1 MPVRLRANGTA
12 VALQSVEVRAQIT
25 STVREVH
32 IREGQS
38 VARGDLLFSL
48 DSRAEEANL
57 KKAEAQVE
65 KDRADLANAQRTLE
79 RQRQL
84 FEQKFIS
91 QSALDAA
98 QNQVETL
105 KGQLAV
111 DLAAVEGTKVA
122 LGNTRIHA
130 LLRRAH
136 GHHRRA
142 ARQPRAAQRH
152 GARHRDAD
160 RTPSRSASRSPRRS
174 SPALQRALAAG
185 PVMVEV
191 SPDGGREV
199 LKGRVNFLDNAVD
212 TVTGTIRVKAEFD
225 NRASRLWPGMFVNV
239 MVSPRTLDQ
248 ASVVPVQA
256 VQTGPEYRFV
266 FVIGRRPQGGAA
278 QGRAGVHRRGHRRGD
293 RDRARHEGGRRGR
306 AEPAPGQ
313 PRLPG
318 RARAGHG
325 RRQGGRQGG
334 RRERA
339 GREVRGGIVNFSEPF
354 IRRPVMTVLLSA
366 SFVVAGLLAY
376 NEIPIAA
383 LPQFD
388 TPTISVSANLPGA
401 SPENMASSVATP
413 LEKQFATI
421 SGVDV
426 ITSSS
431 TLGNTQITLEFDQD
445 RDIDKAAVDVQAALL
460 RAQRSLPVEMTNPPS
475 YRKVNPADAPI
486 LFVSLTSPSMA
497 LSDLNSFAENL
508 ISPTLSTLRGVAQV
522 NINGQKRF
530 AVRVHARPDE
540 LAARGLTLDDLAS
553 AIRSANANSPVGTLD
568 GPRQTLTIQANR
580 QMTKAAEFASPHR
593 GHAPRRA
600 GGPPARTWPT
610 SRTAWSR

>member
-1 MPVRLRANGTA
+1 MRPLVAAGLAVAIAAASAGGWWLSRPEKAPQAAAKGGGSAVPVTAAQVERRDVPVRLRANGTA

-38 VARGDLLFSL
+38 VARGDLMFSL

-130 LLRRAH
+130 SFAGRTGTIGVRPGSLV
-136 GHHRRA
+136 
-142 ARQPRAAQRH
+142 QPNGTVLVTVTQTDPIQV
-152 GARHRDAD
+152 GF
-160 RTPSRSASRSPRRS
+160 TLPEKEFTG
-174 SPALQRALAAG
+174 LQRALAAG

-199 LKGRVNFLDNAVD
+199 LRGRVNFLDNAVD

-239 MVSPRTLDQ
+239 LVSPRTLGQ

-266 FVIGRRPQGGAA
+266 FVIGEDRKVALRKVGVEYIDEGIAVVTGIEPGTKVVVEGAQNLRPGSLVSLGERAPGTDGDKAGGAN
-278 QGRAGVHRRGHRRGD
+278 
-293 RDRARHEGGRRGR
+293 
-306 AEPAPGQ
+306 APG
-313 PRLPG
+313 
-318 RARAGHG
+318 
-325 RRQGGRQGG
+325 
-334 RRERA
+334 
-339 GREVRGGIVNFSEPF
+339 
-354 IRRPVMTVLLSA
+354 TK
-366 SFVVAGLLAY
+366 
-376 NEIPIAA
+376 
-383 LPQFD
+383 
-388 TPTISVSANLPGA
+388 PGA
-401 SPENMASSVATP
+401 AS
-413 LEKQFATI
+413 
-421 SGVDV
+421 
-426 ITSSS
+426 
-431 TLGNTQITLEFDQD
+431 
-445 RDIDKAAVDVQAALL
+445 
-460 RAQRSLPVEMTNPPS
+460 
-475 YRKVNPADAPI
+475 
-486 LFVSLTSPSMA
+486 
-497 LSDLNSFAENL
+497 
-508 ISPTLSTLRGVAQV
+508 
-522 NINGQKRF
+522 
-530 AVRVHARPDE
+530 
-540 LAARGLTLDDLAS
+540 
-553 AIRSANANSPVGTLD
+553 
-568 GPRQTLTIQANR
+568 
-580 QMTKAAEFASPHR
+580 
-593 GHAPRRA
+593 
-600 GGPPARTWPT
+600 
-610 SRTAWSR
+610 